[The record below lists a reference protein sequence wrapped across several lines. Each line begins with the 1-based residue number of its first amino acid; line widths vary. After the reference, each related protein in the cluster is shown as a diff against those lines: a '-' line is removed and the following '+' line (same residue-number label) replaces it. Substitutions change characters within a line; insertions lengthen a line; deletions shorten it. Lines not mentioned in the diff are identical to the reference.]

1 MGSFWLLDYSMSGFG
16 NLLDCSHH
24 ILITVIS
31 CQIYNL
37 GLSAR
42 LCVPKRICLLHIILF
57 ISYIHLFNFSND
69 SLNKIICIPVNKM
82 SFYIFAASLR
92 WPIKI
97 TKYCWKFWLFFGTI
111 SILLDIF
118 PICWIDTFF
127 TKVNYFCSIF
137 FSVEL

>member
-1 MGSFWLLDYSMSGFG
+1 MCICMGSFCLLDYSMSGFG

-24 ILITVIS
+24 NMITVIS

-42 LCVPKRICLLHIILF
+42 LCVPKRISLLHIILF

-82 SFYIFAASLR
+82 SFYIFCSFTPL
-92 WPIKI
+92 
-97 TKYCWKFWLFFGTI
+97 THQNHQ
-111 SILLDIF
+111 ILLKIF
-118 PICWIDTFF
+118 WVLSLIYPFCWTF
-127 TKVNYFCSIF
+127 SR
-137 FSVEL
+137 SAG